1 MIKEYIT
8 HLTPISGNEKTGPMP
23 VSTTESATCPSDCP
37 FINAGCY
44 AKTGPVS
51 WHWSKVSKH
60 LRGDTFKEFL
70 NKIKELPKN
79 QIWRHNQAGDLPGNG
94 EHLDG
99 GACEQLT
106 QANKNKRGFTYTHY
120 NPTKNGNGVVIKAMN
135 AAGFTVNLSGNSLD
149 HALKLSALN
158 VGPVVS
164 VADSK
169 TRGTFKKAGKTFVQ
183 CPATRPLPGTESDAK
198 PKPLTNCAKCQLC
211 QVSTRKSIVY
221 FPAHGVQSKKVNQII
236 KQEAKK

>member
-1 MIKEYIT
+1 MLKEYIT

-23 VSTTESATCPSDCP
+23 VSTTEAATCPSECP

-51 WHWSKVSKH
+51 WHWSKVNKH
-60 LRGDTFKEFL
+60 LRGTSFMDFL
-70 NKIKELPKN
+70 QKIRKLPKN

-106 QANKNKRGFTYTHY
+106 AANKNKRGFTYTHY
-120 NPTKNGNGVVIKAMN
+120 NPTKNGNSVVIKAMN

-164 VADSK
+164 VADSG
-169 TRGTFKKAGKTFVQ
+169 TRGTFKKAGKQFVQ
-183 CPATRPLPGTESDAK
+183 CPATRPLPGTENDPK

-221 FPAHGVQSKKVNQII
+221 FPAHGVQSKKVDQII
-236 KQEAKK
+236 KNEVK